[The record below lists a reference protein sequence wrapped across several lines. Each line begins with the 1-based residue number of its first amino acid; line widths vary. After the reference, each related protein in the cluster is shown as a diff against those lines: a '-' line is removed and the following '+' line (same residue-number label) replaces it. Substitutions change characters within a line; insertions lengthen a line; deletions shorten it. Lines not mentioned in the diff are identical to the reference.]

1 MYDQLEGSKQEEN
14 VLHINMFSNN
24 SSLDGNQL

>member
-14 VLHINMFSNN
+14 MLHINMFSNN
-24 SSLDGNQL
+24 SSLDGN